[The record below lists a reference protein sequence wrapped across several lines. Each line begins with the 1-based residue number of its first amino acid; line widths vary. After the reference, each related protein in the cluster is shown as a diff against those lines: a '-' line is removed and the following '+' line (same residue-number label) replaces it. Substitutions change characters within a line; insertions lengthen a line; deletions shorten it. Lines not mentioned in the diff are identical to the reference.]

1 MYLIRYSTSRFPA
14 PQVGVLDDDRLGPL
28 PFPDMAA
35 VLRLP
40 LDELRH
46 AVGRVEFADRPD
58 DLNLLPPIDGRTEV
72 WASGVTY
79 LRSREARIE
88 ESTQQS
94 VYELIY
100 EADRPELFFK
110 APAWRVVTDQQP
122 IAVRSDSAINVPEPE
137 LAVVANS
144 AGVVIGY
151 LISND
156 MSSRTLEGE
165 NPLYL
170 PQAKVYAGACALS
183 AGIRPVW
190 DLDVSDLRIAVMI
203 TRDTVVVFEGSTSS
217 ANICRD
223 LTGLVTFLYHSENF
237 PDGSVLSTGT
247 GIVPDVDFTLLPGD
261 VVEIG
266 IDGLGQLTNPVV
278 VGKQNFRWLSDL
290 QTSGERK

>member
-1 MYLIRYSTSRFPA
+1 MYLIRYSTSRSPE
-14 PQVGVLDDDRLGPL
+14 PQVGVLDDHRLGAL

-40 LDELRH
+40 LGELRDT
-46 AVGRVEFADRPD
+46 VSRVDFVDRPD
-58 DLNLLPPIDGRTEV
+58 DLKLLAPIDGRTEV

-94 VYELIY
+94 VYELVY

-122 IAVRSDSAINVPEPE
+122 VAVRADSAVNVPEPE

-144 AGVVIGY
+144 TGIVVGY

-183 AGIRPVW
+183 TGIRPVW
-190 DLDVSDLRIAVMI
+190 DLDVSDLRIAVTI
-203 TRDTVVVFEGSTSS
+203 TRDTVVVFEGSTTS
-217 ANICRD
+217 ANIRRD
-223 LTGLVTFLYHSENF
+223 LTELVTFLYHSENF

-247 GIVPDVDFTLLPGD
+247 GIVPDVDFTVLPGD
-261 VVEIG
+261 VIDIG
-266 IDGLGQLTNPVV
+266 IDGLGRLRNPVV

-290 QTSGERK
+290 TSGIAR